1 MVALL
6 LEHKSYV
13 EPQPHLQL
21 LRYMLNRWQE
31 DVEHGRKLTP
41 IVPVIIHHG
50 SGRWNYQP
58 LEHSLAG
65 INNALRQ
72 YVPEFDYVLIDL
84 SVLPDER
91 IEAFRNGFLTISATL
106 MKYRHR
112 RRLMEKIV
120 AEVISKQFSRLPEH
134 EQRQIIEPILV
145 YILETTRLTKQDL
158 ITIFTEA
165 TQNPVV
171 MNGLEKLKLEGRLE
185 GRAEVTYKTVKGA
198 LKLGMDAKTI
208 ADTFEMNIRE
218 VKKIIQAIQ
227 QQNG

>member
-1 MVALL
+1 M
-6 LEHKSYV
+6 
-13 EPQPHLQL
+13 
-21 LRYMLNRWQE
+21 
-31 DVEHGRKLTP
+31 
-41 IVPVIIHHG
+41 
-50 SGRWNYQP
+50 
-58 LEHSLAG
+58 
-65 INNALRQ
+65 
-72 YVPEFDYVLIDL
+72 PEFDYVLIDL

-91 IEAFRNGFLTISATL
+91 IEAFRSRFLTISATL

-120 AEVISKQFSRLPEH
+120 AEVISKQFSRLSEH

-185 GRAEVTYKTVKGA
+185 GREEGRAEVTYKTVKGA

-208 ADTFEMNIRE
+208 ADTFEMDIRE
-218 VKKIIQAIQ
+218 VNKIIQAIQ